1 VEVVKTVGELR
12 SLRLKL
18 REGRTVASLVPTM
31 GALHAGHLSLVR
43 EAKKISDHVVVS
55 IFVNPTQFG
64 PGEDYQRYPRNLD
77 EDLRVLKELGAGSV
91 FVPDASEI
99 YPHGF
104 ETFVTVGELSQ
115 KLCGLSRP
123 VHFRGVATVV
133 LKLLNIV
140 EPRIAVFGQKDFQQ
154 CVLIRRMVKDLN
166 LEAKIVVCPI
176 VREDDGLAMSS
187 RNQYLNS
194 QERKAAPILYRCLE
208 SARQEVKQ
216 GEVRSERI
224 LRGVVNRID
233 AEPLAKLDYAEI
245 VNEETLDP
253 DREVR
258 KGSLLA
264 LAAWIGKTR
273 LIDNEMLKPG
283 DDTRSLSRNLRM

>member
-1 VEVVKTVGELR
+1 MEVVKTVEEFRG
-12 SLRLKL
+12 LRLKL

-99 YPHGF
+99 YPQGF

-140 EPRIAVFGQKDFQQ
+140 EPRIAVFGQKDHQQ

-166 LEAKIVVCPI
+166 LKAKIVVCPI

-283 DDTRSLSRNLRM
+283 DDTRS

>member
-43 EAKKISDHVVVS
+43 EAKKISDHVIVS

-283 DDTRSLSRNLRM
+283 DDTRS

>member
-99 YPHGF
+99 YPQGF

-283 DDTRSLSRNLRM
+283 DDTRS

>member
-43 EAKKISDHVVVS
+43 EAKKLSDHVVVS

-99 YPHGF
+99 YPQGF

-224 LRGVVNRID
+224 LRGLVNRID

-283 DDTRSLSRNLRM
+283 DDTRS

>member
-64 PGEDYQRYPRNLD
+64 PGEDYQRYPQTLD
-77 EDLRVLKELGAGSV
+77 DDLRVLKELGAGSV

-99 YPHGF
+99 YPQGF

-283 DDTRSLSRNLRM
+283 DDTRS

>member
-1 VEVVKTVGELR
+1 MEVVKTVEEFRG
-12 SLRLKL
+12 LRLKL

-99 YPHGF
+99 YPQGF

-283 DDTRSLSRNLRM
+283 DDTRS

>member
-1 VEVVKTVGELR
+1 
-12 SLRLKL
+12 
-18 REGRTVASLVPTM
+18 M

-99 YPHGF
+99 YPQGF

-273 LIDNEMLKPG
+273 LIDNMMLKPD

>member
-1 VEVVKTVGELR
+1 
-12 SLRLKL
+12 
-18 REGRTVASLVPTM
+18 
-31 GALHAGHLSLVR
+31 
-43 EAKKISDHVVVS
+43 
-55 IFVNPTQFG
+55 
-64 PGEDYQRYPRNLD
+64 
-77 EDLRVLKELGAGSV
+77 
-91 FVPDASEI
+91 
-99 YPHGF
+99 
-104 ETFVTVGELSQ
+104 
-115 KLCGLSRP
+115 
-123 VHFRGVATVV
+123 
-133 LKLLNIV
+133 
-140 EPRIAVFGQKDFQQ
+140 
-154 CVLIRRMVKDLN
+154 MVKDLN

-253 DREVR
+253 DQEVR

-283 DDTRSLSRNLRM
+283 DDTRS

>member
-43 EAKKISDHVVVS
+43 EAKKLSDHVVVS

-99 YPHGF
+99 YPQGF

-283 DDTRSLSRNLRM
+283 DDTRS

>member
-99 YPHGF
+99 YPQGF

-208 SARQEVKQ
+208 WARQEVKQ

-283 DDTRSLSRNLRM
+283 DDTRS

>member
-1 VEVVKTVGELR
+1 MEVVKTVGELR

-99 YPHGF
+99 YPQGF

-166 LEAKIVVCPI
+166 LKAKIVVCPI

-283 DDTRSLSRNLRM
+283 DDTRS

>member
-99 YPHGF
+99 YPQGF

-273 LIDNEMLKPG
+273 LIDNEMLKPD
-283 DDTRSLSRNLRM
+283 DDTRS

>member
-18 REGRTVASLVPTM
+18 REARTVASLVPTM

-99 YPHGF
+99 YPQGF

-283 DDTRSLSRNLRM
+283 DDTRS